1 MRAKTQQGQ
10 QQVQK
15 HIKYDE
21 IGLKHKKKKPWNLFF
36 SEILIRR
43 LKMSLNRLKNQP
55 ILKKWDQ
62 NPKIRR
68 KIT

>member
-21 IGLKHKKKKPWNLFF
+21 IGLKHKKKKLETFF
-36 SEILIRR
+36 F
-43 LKMSLNRLKNQP
+43 LKY
-55 ILKKWDQ
+55 
-62 NPKIRR
+62 
-68 KIT
+68 

>member
-21 IGLKHKKKKPWNLFF
+21 IGLKHKKKKP
-36 SEILIRR
+36 
-43 LKMSLNRLKNQP
+43 
-55 ILKKWDQ
+55 
-62 NPKIRR
+62 
-68 KIT
+68 

>member
-21 IGLKHKKKKPWNLFF
+21 IGLKQKKKKTLKPFF
-36 SEILIRR
+36 F
-43 LKMSLNRLKNQP
+43 
-55 ILKKWDQ
+55 
-62 NPKIRR
+62 
-68 KIT
+68 